1 MKTIKKITLLAA
13 LAFAALQAGAQTKST
28 SESVNTRKVHNSYDR
43 VTNENGK
50 QVEEMEIWVHDRLY
64 KANLV
69 NDQLT
74 ALSIDGKDIPESD
87 WNKYSDAIAAI
98 KEQIKQNRI
107 QAKKNEEQARLNEIH
122 AKKNQEQERLN
133 EIQAKKN
140 EEQAARNG
148 EQAKLNRVQEE
159 KNAEQAIRN
168 KEQDKRNE
176 EQAQKNEEQAKL
188 NQTKQEKDKEQVERN
203 KEKVARNEEQA
214 KRNEIQAKKNQ
225 EQATLNEVQEKKNEE
240 QARLNEQFIKSITM
254 DLVADKIIPD
264 VSDLHRLTFNSD
276 EMIVNGVKQPEEVHK
291 KYAEKYHD
299 FMKGSFSFSN
309 DDTIRGN

>member
-13 LAFAALQAGAQTKST
+13 FAFAALQAGAQTKSG
-28 SESVNTRKVHNSYDR
+28 SEPAATREIHNSYDR
-43 VTNENGK
+43 VHSENGK
-50 QVEEMEIWVHDRLY
+50 QVEEMEIWTHDRLY
-64 KANLV
+64 KAKLV

-87 WNKYSDAIAAI
+87 WNKYSDDIAAI

-107 QAKKNEEQARLNEIH
+107 QAKKNEEQARLNEIQ
-122 AKKNQEQERLN
+122 AKKNQEQEKLN

-140 EEQAARNG
+140 EEQAARNE
-148 EQAKLNRVQEE
+148 EQGKMNRIQEE

-176 EQAQKNEEQAKL
+176 EQAQKNAEQAKL
-188 NQTKQEKDKEQVERN
+188 NQTQQEKDREQVDRN
-203 KEKVARNEEQA
+203 KEQVARNEEQA

-225 EQATLNEVQEKKNEE
+225 EQARLNEIQGKKNEE
-240 QARLNEQFIKSITM
+240 QARLNEEFIKSVTM

-264 VSDLHRLTFNSD
+264 ADSLKELTFND
-276 EMIVNGVKQPEEVHK
+276 NEMIVNGVKQSAEIYQKYIHK
-291 KYAEKYHD
+291 YSG
-299 FMKGSFSFSN
+299 FVKGNFNFSR
-309 DDTIRGN
+309 DGIIRGN